1 MPHLWTSS
9 SHRINS
15 SQRIHCDLR
24 TIVSDWVALR
34 RMEDLER
41 VGKLI
46 ALALWALA
54 LVAIGILF
62 GGCTS
67 TSSLSRFYFLKV
79 IHPQVGWLLL
89 IYALGKHHKYYAAK
103 GKLRYPIT
111 LFIRIHIWLERI
123 QITTGPRPNL
133 PAFYVVGL
141 LGYCQG
147 QTHTTHTPSIANCSD
162 PSIRFSFDLLN
173 ALHPV
178 SEEIG
183 NIVPSDGIKA
193 LKGYPDFSSWFVLV
207 YFLGAGA
214 TLLTMIFGV
223 GSIAFAWKVKLI
235 SVITAFV
242 CCKQI
247 FPNSIETDGCAVITD
262 ISHARFN

>member
-1 MPHLWTSS
+1 MHIYVFIITLLFLEGNSS
-9 SHRINS
+9 SS
-15 SQRIHCDLR
+15 
-24 TIVSDWVALR
+24 
-34 RMEDLER
+34 
-41 VGKLI
+41 
-46 ALALWALA
+46 
-54 LVAIGILF
+54 
-62 GGCTS
+62 
-67 TSSLSRFYFLKV
+67 
-79 IHPQVGWLLL
+79 WLTASH
-89 IYALGKHHKYYAAK
+89 ICASGKHHKYYAAK

-123 QITTGPRPNL
+123 QITTALRPNL

-147 QTHTTHTPSIANCSD
+147 QTHTTHTSSVANCSD

-183 NIVPSDGIKA
+183 SIVPSDGIKP

-235 SVITAFV
+235 SVITAFLSL
-242 CCKQI
+242 I
-247 FPNSIETDGCAVITD
+247 FLMLGSTSITAVYSLFFFAIQNTLHP
-262 ISHARFN
+262 IGIHARLGGLFVAAWSAAGLSIAGLLAWMIVICCCCI